1 MTKNFLVL
9 TNFLKKLVETI
20 LFLSLVACTIT
31 PPSALKL
38 PEPLRA
44 PTHSRAEP
52 TPPTEVKDYNAERE
66 TKFLAT
72 PDYPSLQTTIVDDSS
87 FDAPPILKGEPVS
100 INVEN
105 IPLPAFINEIF
116 GNLLK
121 LSFQIS
127 PDLQKKDDL
136 VTLRITEPQKPEQLY
151 DLARQVLETYG
162 ITIMQQRKLLH
173 FLPSNKAST
182 PPPLLI
188 SGRTLPDVPA
198 SHRPIFQFVPLKVVS
213 ANSAKSWLNKIYPK
227 HGLQVQSDSESNTL
241 MLFGKTYNVQ
251 QALNAIALFDQPHM
265 RSRHSVRIEPTFI
278 SAKELSEGLVNILNS
293 QGYAVSSTPN
303 APNNSVIVLPVPS
316 VNAVIVFASDL
327 NALDQVKKWAISL
340 DKQGYVARGDTIGL
354 FFYPVQN
361 THAKELVN
369 ILNPLLTGI
378 VSNTESEESSESSK
392 ITQNFG
398 GIAGKSSFVVD
409 EIRNAIIFQGKA
421 STWVQLLPI
430 MQKIDQPSKL
440 VLIEVI
446 VAEITLSETER
457 FGFDFLMKGLDIGG
471 KLGGTFSTLSGTTG
485 LYTLDSAG
493 QTRAILEAFA
503 ENSRVNLLSSPR
515 IMVKSGESA
524 SISSGTEVPII
535 TTQSASNQQQL
546 GNSIILQQIQ
556 YRKTGT
562 ILSIKPS
569 VYAGN
574 RVDIELT
581 QEISRALPLS
591 EGNAIN
597 SPAILN
603 RKIQT
608 ILSLE
613 DGGSV
618 LLGGLIDVDRSDGD
632 AGVPVLRD
640 LPLFGG
646 LFRSKN
652 RSDTRTELLMMI
664 VPYVIDNQSEAE
676 EITDVFRQRLHLEGV
691 SEEILQKESKSESN

>member
-1 MTKNFLVL
+1 MIGYFLIIA
-9 TNFLKKLVETI
+9 NFLKRLAKI
-20 LFLSLVACTIT
+20 FLFLSLGACTVT
-31 PPSALKL
+31 PSTPLEL
-38 PEPLRA
+38 PDPLRA
-44 PTHSRAEP
+44 PMHNRSKP
-52 TPPTEVKDYNAERE
+52 TPPTKVEEFTDERE
-66 TKFLAT
+66 TKFLET
-72 PDYPSLQTTIVDDSS
+72 PDYPALQTVITDDSS
-87 FDAPPILKGEPVS
+87 VETPPLKKGAPIS

-121 LSFQIS
+121 LSFQIAPS
-127 PDLQKKDDL
+127 LQKATDL
-136 VTLRITEPQKPEQLY
+136 VTLRITEPQTPKELY
-151 DLARQVLETYG
+151 NLAKQVLETYG
-162 ITIMQQRKLLH
+162 IIILLEGKLLH
-173 FLPSNKAST
+173 FRHSNQVSAG

-198 SHRPIFQFVPLKVVS
+198 SHRPIFQFIPLKVVS
-213 ANSAKSWLNKIYPK
+213 ANNAKAWLNKIYPK
-227 HGLQVQSDSESNTL
+227 HGLQVHTDPESNTL
-241 MLFGKTYNVQ
+241 MLFGKVNDVKH
-251 QALNAIALFDQPHM
+251 ALSAIAFFDQPHM

-278 SAKELSEGLVNILNS
+278 SAQDLSKGLVDILNS
-293 QGYAVSSTPN
+293 QGYAVSSSPN
-303 APNNSVIVLPVPS
+303 ASNNSVIVLPIPS
-316 VNAVIVFASDL
+316 VNAVIIFASDL

-340 DKQGYVARGDTIGL
+340 DKQGYVAKGDNIGL

-378 VSNTESEESSESSK
+378 VSSAETEKEKEDDR
-392 ITQNFG
+392 
-398 GIAGKSSFVVD
+398 IAQKMSGMTGKSSFVVD

-446 VAEITLSETER
+446 VAEITLSESER

-471 KLGGTFSTLSGTTG
+471 KLGGTFTTLSGSAG

-515 IMVKSGESA
+515 VMVKSGESA

-535 TTQSASNQQQL
+535 TTQSSSNQQQQ
-546 GNSIILQQIQ
+546 GNSLILQQIQ
-556 YRKTGT
+556 YRRTGT
-562 ILSIKPS
+562 ILNIKPS

-581 QEISRALPLS
+581 QEISRALPIS
-591 EGNAIN
+591 EGNSIN

-608 ILSLE
+608 TLSLE

-618 LLGGLIDVDRSDGD
+618 LLGGLIDVDQSDGH

-640 LPLFGG
+640 LPVLGR
-646 LFRSKN
+646 LFRSQN

-664 VPYVIDNQSEAE
+664 VPYVIDNQNEAE
-676 EITDVFRQRLHLEGV
+676 EITDTFRQRLHLENV
-691 SEEILQKESKSESN
+691 TEDLPQ

>member
-1 MTKNFLVL
+1 MTENFLL
-9 TNFLKKLVETI
+9 LANLLKKLAKIV
-20 LFLSLVACTIT
+20 LFLSLTACTIT
-31 PPSALKL
+31 PSPPLKL

-44 PTHSRAEP
+44 PTHSRAKP
-52 TPPTEVKDYNAERE
+52 TPPTEVKEYIAERE
-66 TKFLAT
+66 TKFLTT
-72 PDYPSLQTTIVDDSS
+72 PDYPELQTAITDDSS
-87 FDAPPILKGEPVS
+87 METPPILKGEPVS

-127 PDLQKKDDL
+127 PDLQKTSDL
-136 VTLRITEPQKPEQLY
+136 VTLRITEPQTPEQLY
-151 DLARQVLETYG
+151 DLAKQVLETYG
-162 ITIMQQRKLLH
+162 VTILQQRKLLH
-173 FLPSNKAST
+173 FLPSNKAAT

-213 ANSAKSWLNKIYPK
+213 ADSAKGWLNKIYPK
-227 HGLQVQSDSESNTL
+227 HGLQIQSDSESNTL

-265 RSRHSVRIEPTFI
+265 RSQHSVRIEPTFI
-278 SAKELSEGLVNILNS
+278 SAKELSEGLIDILNS
-293 QGYAVSSTPN
+293 QGYAVSSKPN
-303 APNNSVIVLPVPS
+303 APNNSVIVLPIPS

-369 ILNPLLTGI
+369 ILSPLLTGI
-378 VSNTESEESSESSK
+378 VSSAESTEDRENSK

-471 KLGGTFSTLSGTTG
+471 RLGGTFRTLSGSAG

-524 SISSGTEVPII
+524 SINSGTEVPII

-546 GNSIILQQIQ
+546 GNSVILQQIQ

-581 QEISRALPLS
+581 QEISRALPIS

-640 LPLFGG
+640 LPLFGH
-646 LFRSKN
+646 LFSSRN

-664 VPYVIDNQSEAE
+664 VPYVIDNQNEAE
-676 EITDVFRQRLHLEGV
+676 EITDVFRQRLHLEDV
-691 SEEILQKESKSESN
+691 SKEILQEESKSENN